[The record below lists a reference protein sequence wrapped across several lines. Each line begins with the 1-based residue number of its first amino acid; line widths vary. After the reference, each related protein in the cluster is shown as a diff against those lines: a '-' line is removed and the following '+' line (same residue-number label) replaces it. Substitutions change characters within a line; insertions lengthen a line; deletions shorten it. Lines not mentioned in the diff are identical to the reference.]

1 MANKQFACDAQNVW
15 QIFNSFAMMYP
26 ASFGVADL
34 HHSRSTHRQESQ
46 TGLLKPT
53 MTRFPLA
60 ALVLL
65 FIGAPALAQG
75 TAYSFDNFDTRNGVR
90 VYVEPPKL
98 RVPSGRSRRPSKLEA
113 SKKTTASQNAEQPI
127 TLDDP
132 ASTLK
137 PTVLVYDSLAASATN
152 AGSPLRGYTTG
163 SAQIDGYL
171 IDSGARNEIDP
182 LLLYSIMHQE
192 SSFKSHAISPKGA
205 RGLMQ
210 LMPGTAVRYGV
221 TNIFDPR
228 QNIEGGA
235 RYIRFLLDRFDGDVN
250 LTLAGYNA
258 GEGAVEK
265 YGWRIPPYAE
275 TQEYVR
281 RISRRYSLL
290 RDPNAAL
297 YATRVS
303 PAQLAKLQGKQPVP
317 LTIYERTILTVRLP
331 DGRLQLTSQ

>member
-1 MANKQFACDAQNVW
+1 
-15 QIFNSFAMMYP
+15 
-26 ASFGVADL
+26 
-34 HHSRSTHRQESQ
+34 
-46 TGLLKPT
+46 

-60 ALVLL
+60 ALVLIFL
-65 FIGAPALAQG
+65 SAPAFAQS
-75 TAYSFDNFDTRNGVR
+75 ALYSFDNFDTRTGVR
-90 VYVEPPKL
+90 VYVEPANPPALIPRSTK
-98 RVPSGRSRRPSKLEA
+98 SGKTTS
-113 SKKTTASQNAEQPI
+113 SKKSAAVSQTTATAFNDQAG
-127 TLDDP
+127 
-132 ASTLK
+132 TLK
-137 PTVLVYDSLAASATN
+137 PTTLTYDSLPPSTAGTGSA
-152 AGSPLRGYTTG
+152 LRGFTTG
-163 SAQIDGYL
+163 SGQVDAYL
-171 IDSGARNEIDP
+171 IDAGTRNGIDP

-210 LMPGTAVRYGV
+210 LMPGTAIRFGV

-235 RYIRFLLDRFDGDVN
+235 RYVRFLLERFDGDVN

-265 YGWRIPPYAE
+265 YGRRIPPYAE

-297 YATRVS
+297 YAPRVS
-303 PAQLAKLQGKQPVP
+303 SGQLAKLQGKQSAP
-317 LTIYERTILTVRLP
+317 LTTYERTVLTVRLP
-331 DGRLQLTSQ
+331 DGRLQLTTQ

>member
-1 MANKQFACDAQNVW
+1 
-15 QIFNSFAMMYP
+15 
-26 ASFGVADL
+26 
-34 HHSRSTHRQESQ
+34 
-46 TGLLKPT
+46 
-53 MTRFPLA
+53 MTKFPLA
-60 ALVLL
+60 VLL
-65 FIGAPALAQG
+65 LFFISASALAQSN
-75 TAYSFDNFDTRNGVR
+75 AYSFDNFDTRNGVR
-90 VYVEPPKL
+90 VYVEPVKP
-98 RVPSGRSRRPSKLEA
+98 RVPSGRSRRPSKLDA
-113 SKKTTASQNAEQPI
+113 KKTAASQNAEPMI
-127 TLDDP
+127 TLDNP
-132 ASTLK
+132 ASTLR

-163 SAQIDGYL
+163 SAQVDGYL

-235 RYIRFLLDRFDGDVN
+235 RYVRFLLDRFDGDVN

-303 PAQLAKLQGKQPVP
+303 AAQLAKLQGKQPIP
-317 LTIYERTILTVRLP
+317 LTIYERTVLTVRLP